1 MYRPVLCISYF
12 KVCIICKSSMNS
24 LEKESITIII
34 IHASHS
40 LSAFSLAES
49 LQLIL
54 EDSVTHRLVSYL
66 LADN

>member
-1 MYRPVLCISYF
+1 
-12 KVCIICKSSMNS
+12 MNS

-54 EDSVTHRLVSYL
+54 EDSVTHRLVSYQ